1 MMGDDQ
7 QDDNILVLRNRVE
20 DPADEGLELP
30 AAGEAI
36 ERPEAQVWAFQ
47 GVHGGAGVTSM
58 VVQMGF
64 DLSAGD
70 GKKNE
75 ELPDVLIIDLDF
87 ERGNCCSYLDVPHSM
102 RIDELNAAAGR
113 MDEALAQTFIR
124 KCGENLSIISAE
136 GELGGNDIIDP
147 SALLALLDKVSTL
160 YDYILIDLPQMWRSW
175 TQAIIGASDK
185 FTLVMEP
192 SVPALH
198 RTKHLSVMI
207 SNTMK
212 LTTPPLIML
221 NKFERRSL
229 RHGVTLRDAIQVI
242 GRPDLLTVAIDED
255 VLRQSINSG
264 QPVGNFKADSRYAK
278 SIREITR
285 GWRSEAN
292 NFEDQR
298 EERRRA

>member
-1 MMGDDQ
+1 MGEDQ
-7 QDDNILVLRNRVE
+7 LDDNILVLRNRVD
-20 DPADEGLELP
+20 DPGAEGLDQP
-30 AAGEAI
+30 ASSEPVK
-36 ERPEAQVWAFQ
+36 RTEAQIWAFQ
-47 GVHGGAGVTSM
+47 GVHGGAGVTSLI
-58 VVQMGF
+58 VQMGF
-64 DLSAGD
+64 DLSVGE
-70 GKKNE
+70 GKKNKN
-75 ELPDVLIIDLDF
+75 LPSVLLIDMDF

-147 SALLALLDKVSTL
+147 SALLELLDKVSTL
-160 YDYILIDLPQMWRSW
+160 YDYILMDVPQMWRSW
-175 TQAIIGASDK
+175 TQAVIGASDK

-198 RTKHLSVMI
+198 RAKHMSETI
-207 SNTMK
+207 FSTMN
-212 LTTPPLIML
+212 LTTPPLILL

-229 RHGVTLRDAIQVI
+229 RHGVTLRDAIHVI

-264 QPVGNFKADSRYAK
+264 QPVGNFKPDSRYAK
-278 SIREITR
+278 SVREITR
-285 GWRSEAN
+285 EWRRKVN
-292 NFEDQR
+292 DFEDQR